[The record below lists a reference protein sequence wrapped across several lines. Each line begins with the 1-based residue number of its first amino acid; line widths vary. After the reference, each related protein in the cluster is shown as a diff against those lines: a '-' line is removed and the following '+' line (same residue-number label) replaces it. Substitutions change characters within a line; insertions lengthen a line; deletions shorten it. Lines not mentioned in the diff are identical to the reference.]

1 MVTSS
6 NQEIKVWRLIDSNE
20 YIEKFSIGIDEGE
33 ANLMA
38 MSKEGHLLAFTGKD
52 WELKIWRISEEE
64 FLLVKNVGPLED
76 IQQLDFSYSGKMLAC
91 TS

>member
-6 NQEIKVWRLIDSNE
+6 HSELKVWRLIDYNE
-20 YIEKFSIGIDEGE
+20 YIENFSIEIDEGE

-52 WELKIWRISEEE
+52 
-64 FLLVKNVGPLED
+64 
-76 IQQLDFSYSGKMLAC
+76 
-91 TS
+91 